1 MPENVLIL
9 YFSLYFI
16 CTLVCMKHLFILEF
30 FCIFYSIKMFRVVR
44 KKKLLKLLNVKFCNI
59 IL

>member
-30 FCIFYSIKMFRVVR
+30 FAYFIVLKCSELSG
-44 KKKLLKLLNVKFCNI
+44 KKSY
-59 IL
+59 